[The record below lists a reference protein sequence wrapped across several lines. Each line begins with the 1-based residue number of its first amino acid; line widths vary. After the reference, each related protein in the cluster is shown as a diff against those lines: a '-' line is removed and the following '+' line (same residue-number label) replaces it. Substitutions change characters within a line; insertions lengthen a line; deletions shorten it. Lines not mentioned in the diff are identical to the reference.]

1 MTKHKHNAIILDMSQ
16 KEKFPE
22 AIQGHSELIHNKDK
36 ALAMA
41 EAERPF
47 RETAS
52 QIHEKIA
59 DLPDD
64 FSPIRAIKRFH
75 SKGRIKDQERSAER
89 AASSAA
95 ETFDRIKVSKESLR
109 SQSYLAGAI
118 KRAKQYDHEPGIMTA
133 VAELEAYR
141 DASPAEALELFAK
154 PKKGLS
160 ALVEG
165 ISQSVAG
172 KHKFTEK
179 FTYEKSGMIHGWN
192 TLQSTLETDDYAA
205 KKGVEH
211 VTADEVA
218 AIYDV
223 LGISAEPAALRGMTS
238 LGNSKTNTKEYY
250 LGPDATDVTDWG
262 RDYESFGT
270 RLRVTTHGPADLGE
284 VYIPAYMTF
293 DLAANPEQ

>member
-1 MTKHKHNAIILDMSQ
+1 MHQ
-16 KEKFPE
+16 KEKSYE
-22 AIQGHSELIHNKDK
+22 AIQEHSELVHDKDK

-47 RETAS
+47 REAAS
-52 QIHEKIA
+52 RIHEKIA
-59 DLPDD
+59 DLPED
-64 FSPIRAIKRFH
+64 FSPVRAIKRFH
-75 SKGRIKDQERSAER
+75 NKGRIKDQERSAER
-89 AASSAA
+89 AASRTA
-95 ETFDRIKVSKESLR
+95 EIFDRIKVSKESLR

-154 PKKGLS
+154 PQKGLS

-179 FTYEKSGMIHGWN
+179 FRYEKSGMIYGWN
-192 TLQSTLETDDYAA
+192 PLQSAIETDDYAT
-205 KKGVEH
+205 KKGVEY
-211 VTADEVA
+211 VTTDEVA
-218 AIYDV
+218 AIYDI

-238 LGNSKTNTKEYY
+238 LGNSKMNTKEYY
-250 LGPDATDVTDWG
+250 LGPDTKDVTDWG
-262 RDYESFGT
+262 RDYESYGT

-284 VYIPAYMTF
+284 VYIPAHVTF